1 MAHVEKYAKFA
12 IGAMTK
18 HYERRRD
25 ENGNYYKFGN
35 ENIDKSR
42 THLNYN
48 LAPER
53 EISQVQYIHK
63 RTQNVR
69 VLNRAD
75 VKIMCSCV
83 VTLPNFKIN
92 NDAYK
97 IDDEQAERLF
107 FERCYTFLE
116 QRFGGEKNV
125 ISSYVHR
132 DETTPHMHFA
142 FIPIVP
148 DKKRGG
154 EKVSAKEVVTRV
166 NLRTLHTDLEEHLAS
181 YGDVRYEILNAETR
195 DGNKTI
201 AELKSE
207 QRIEKINELDS
218 KIDDL
223 NLIKN
228 HLEQQIELIPTS
240 KKLIEQ
246 NESLNE
252 INVQQQSQIEL
263 LFDMIVDLLR
273 FVSKIKSWLYD
284 NCTRF
289 NIPQSVPEIVDD
301 LYTEKYEKI
310 VNEIVDQFYDTNAE
324 LLQRFS
330 KNLNDDPIKQKSVPK
345 HNISL

>member
-1 MAHVEKYAKFA
+1 MAHVEKYAKHA
-12 IGAMTK
+12 IGALTK

-25 ENGNYYKFGN
+25 PDGNYYKFGN

-63 RTQNVR
+63 RIQNVR

-83 VTLPNFKIN
+83 VTLPEFKIN
-92 NDAYK
+92 DNCE

-107 FERCYTFLE
+107 FERCYQFLE
-116 QRFGGEKNV
+116 KRFGGEKNI

-154 EKVSAKEVVTRV
+154 EKVSAKEVVTRA
-166 NLRTLHTDLEEHLAS
+166 NLKSLHTDLEEYLAS
-181 YGDVRYEILNAETR
+181 FEDVHYEILNSKTR

-218 KIDDL
+218 KINDL

-240 KKLIEQ
+240 NKFIKQ

-252 INVQQQSQIEL
+252 INIQQRSQIEL

-273 FVSKIKSWLYD
+273 FVSKIKSWLYE
-284 NCTRF
+284 NYKRF
-289 NIPQSVPEIVDD
+289 NIPQAVPEIVDD

-310 VNEIVDQFYDTNAE
+310 VNEIVDQFYDTNAD

-330 KNLNDDPIKQKSVPK
+330 KNLNDDPIEQKSVSK